1 MSILIF
7 RVTKETVV
15 VDLYLSILV
24 AVLQAQLDVLTQRL
38 AFLLDEARHDGKQYL
53 ALGIHRIDIF
63 FFKDS

>member
-1 MSILIF
+1 M
-7 RVTKETVV
+7 